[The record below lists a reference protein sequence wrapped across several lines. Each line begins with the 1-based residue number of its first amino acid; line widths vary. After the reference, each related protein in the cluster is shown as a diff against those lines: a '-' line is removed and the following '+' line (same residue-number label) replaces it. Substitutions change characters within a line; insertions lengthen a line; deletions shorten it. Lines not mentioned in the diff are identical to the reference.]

1 MIKLIYLNLYQN
13 VYKIAIYF
21 NDLIAPIQ
29 SENLIVI
36 GYLFVAFSHI
46 VIKFTRNPL
55 NFPYSLQKNNKI

>member
-1 MIKLIYLNLYQN
+1 M
-13 VYKIAIYF
+13 YKIAIYF

-36 GYLFVAFSHI
+36 GHLFVVFSHI
-46 VIKFTRNPL
+46 LIKFTRNPL

>member
-1 MIKLIYLNLYQN
+1 MKP
-13 VYKIAIYF
+13 IYF

-36 GYLFVAFSHI
+36 GHLFVVFSHI

-55 NFPYSLQKNNKI
+55 NFPFSLAKK